1 MAKNP
6 NSSSAPA
13 KSQRPKPRP
22 SRTAAPK
29 SAPPKTRMTEEQVRS
44 STAASAGGK
53 DVLDEV
59 NRAMRT
65 LRAAE
70 MVGSQVGKAIPG
82 LGPFVGGRVGRM
94 AASALTRGIMG
105 YKKGGMVR
113 GCGVAKSG
121 KKPARTF

>member
-53 DVLDEV
+53 DVLD
-59 NRAMRT
+59 RLDRQLRT
-65 LRAAE
+65 LQAAE
-70 MVGSQVGKAIPG
+70 MAGAQAGKA
-82 LGPFVGGRVGRM
+82 LFGPFVGGRIGRT
-94 AASALTRGIMG
+94 AVSAIAKELMG
-105 YKKGGMVR
+105 FKKGGMVR